1 MTQSL
6 PCCEICFS
14 PIVIMT
20 AFFCLAL
27 IVSLPLSPQPRRR
40 RCCGWAQ
47 HSPRECKKRRK
58 SMEKI
63 LLRAHTFLSGFER
76 VSFNFSLISICC
88 FWESSAAHLTRR
100 NKLSPGFSYKRPFQ
114 LRPLFC
120 LYVPVSMTTW
130 GIYLSKQVQLFC
142 KTLFPPPVLRRDG
155 HTWVFASPEHLHDD
169 DAPGKVRVEKVVCSG
184 FTFWINTI
192 ARPEPTWLKTGTT

>member
-1 MTQSL
+1 MPLSKLPLGFYTAQSEKQIRATMKSDPISSMLWNLFL
-6 PCCEICFS
+6 PDCNYDGVFLS
-14 PIVIMT
+14 
-20 AFFCLAL
+20 AL
-27 IVSLPLSPQPRRR
+27 IVSLPLSPQPRRHHW
-40 RCCGWAQ
+40 CGWAQ

-100 NKLSPGFSYKRPFQ
+100 NKLSPGVFYKRPFQ

-130 GIYLSKQVQLFC
+130 GIYLSQ
-142 KTLFPPPVLRRDG
+142 
-155 HTWVFASPEHLHDD
+155 
-169 DAPGKVRVEKVVCSG
+169 
-184 FTFWINTI
+184 
-192 ARPEPTWLKTGTT
+192 